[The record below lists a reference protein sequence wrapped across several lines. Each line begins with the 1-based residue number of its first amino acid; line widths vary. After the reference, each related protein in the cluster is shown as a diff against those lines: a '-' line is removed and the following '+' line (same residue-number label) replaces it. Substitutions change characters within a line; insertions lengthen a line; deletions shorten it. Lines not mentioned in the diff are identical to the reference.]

1 MAVHPQS
8 DVVSEIARLRG
19 CIERTAAAT
28 EITLTRRFVAPD
40 DDEPRSPA
48 AEHRDLCRQL
58 GALRDRVARAED
70 EDEAPPA
77 VRAELATLLF
87 FATTLQ
93 ADAEAWRAALD
104 ERLRELERRRAAEQ
118 AERARLAAERAAL
131 VRRRDSLQFSIVE
144 TAERM
149 ARQNHGECRRTLP
162 VFRFGDGL
170 TVCSVSVAWPR
181 RRLRLAKFWLVTL
194 NDSRDD
200 VLVRRG

>member
-1 MAVHPQS
+1 
-8 DVVSEIARLRG
+8 
-19 CIERTAAAT
+19 
-28 EITLTRRFVAPD
+28 
-40 DDEPRSPA
+40 
-48 AEHRDLCRQL
+48 
-58 GALRDRVARAED
+58 
-70 EDEAPPA
+70 
-77 VRAELATLLF
+77 
-87 FATTLQ
+87 
-93 ADAEAWRAALD
+93 
-104 ERLRELERRRAAEQ
+104 
-118 AERARLAAERAAL
+118 